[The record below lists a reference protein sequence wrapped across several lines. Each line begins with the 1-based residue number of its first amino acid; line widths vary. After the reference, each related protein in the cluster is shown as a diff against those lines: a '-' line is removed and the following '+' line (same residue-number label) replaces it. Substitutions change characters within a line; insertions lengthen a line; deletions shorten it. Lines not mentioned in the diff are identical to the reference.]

1 MKGFKRK
8 QVVVLSL
15 VLMIVVAGYLQYSYK
30 SSSFS
35 AEKNRTGE
43 MGEAVYVDST
53 TLEAEETE
61 GQGLDLSY
69 DIPVSQ
75 DAEEFFAQ
83 AKLDKE
89 ITLSRDTDMLKQIT
103 EDVNASAEIKAEAYE
118 KMISLVDRSQIESKI
133 ETLIR
138 ERGFKDAIALLG
150 SEGSI
155 DIIVKTPSLTSAETA
170 QIADIASRHANIE
183 IENIR
188 IKNIY

>member
-1 MKGFKRK
+1 MKGFRRK
-8 QVVVLSL
+8 QIVVLSL

-30 SSSFS
+30 SSSTS
-35 AEKNRTGE
+35 AEKGRTGE

-53 TLEAEETE
+53 IIEDSET
-61 GQGLDLSY
+61 Y
-69 DIPVSQ
+69 DVPVSQ

-103 EDVNASAEIKAEAYE
+103 EDVNASDEIKAEAYE
-118 KMISLVDRSQIESKI
+118 KMMKLIDRSQIESRI

-138 ERGFKDAIALLG
+138 ERGFKDAIALMG
-150 SEGSI
+150 EEGSI

-170 QIADIASRHANIE
+170 QIADIVSRHANID
-183 IENIR
+183 IENIK